1 MWHFG
6 ASTSPFTKK
15 GSINMSQTLLL
26 ISLLVCHYLADF
38 CLTTPK
44 MIRAKA
50 DGRYPWP
57 IMLHAAIHAG
67 LMAICLLL
75 WAISWKTV
83 LLAIAVEWGTH
94 FLIDWIKARL
104 SARLPILADNR
115 QKPYWMLYGLD
126 QLLHQMVIV
135 GVWFYSF
142 MN

>member
-1 MWHFG
+1 MAHLHHRLRKRG
-6 ASTSPFTKK
+6 ILIMMSP
-15 GSINMSQTLLL
+15 TLLL
-26 ISLLVCHYLADF
+26 IFLLVCHYLADF

-50 DGRYPWP
+50 DGRNPWP
-57 IMLHAAIHAG
+57 IMLHAVIHAG

-75 WAISWKTV
+75 WATSWRFV

-94 FLIDWIKARL
+94 FLIDWTKARL

-135 GVWFYSF
+135 GVWYYCC

>member
-1 MWHFG
+1 M
-6 ASTSPFTKK
+6 SP
-15 GSINMSQTLLL
+15 TLLL

-50 DGRYPWP
+50 DGRTPWP

-67 LMAICLLL
+67 LMTICLLL
-75 WAISWKTV
+75 WAISWKAV
-83 LLAIAVEWGTH
+83 LLAMAVEWITH
-94 FLIDWIKARL
+94 FLIDWTKARL
-104 SARLPILADNR
+104 SIRFLILTDQQ

-126 QLLHQMVIV
+126 QLLHQLVIV
-135 GVWFYSF
+135 GIWYYCC

>member
-1 MWHFG
+1 MAHLHHRLRKRG
-6 ASTSPFTKK
+6 ILIMMSP
-15 GSINMSQTLLL
+15 TLLL

-50 DGRYPWP
+50 DGRNPWP

-67 LMAICLLL
+67 LMTICLLL
-75 WAISWKTV
+75 WAISWKAV
-83 LLAIAVEWGTH
+83 LLAMAVEWITH
-94 FLIDWIKARL
+94 FLIDWTKARL
-104 SARLPILADNR
+104 SIRFLILTDQQ

-126 QLLHQMVIV
+126 QLLHQLVIV
-135 GVWFYSF
+135 GIWYYSF

>member
-1 MWHFG
+1 MM
-6 ASTSPFTKK
+6 SP
-15 GSINMSQTLLL
+15 TLLL

-38 CLTTPK
+38 CFTTPK

-50 DGRYPWP
+50 DGRDPWP

-75 WAISWKTV
+75 WSISWKAV
-83 LLAIAVEWGTH
+83 LLAIAVEWITH
-94 FLIDWIKARL
+94 FLIDLTKARL
-104 SARLPILADNR
+104 SIRFLILTDQQ

-135 GVWFYSF
+135 GVWYYCC

>member
-1 MWHFG
+1 MAHLHHSLRKRG
-6 ASTSPFTKK
+6 ILIMMSP
-15 GSINMSQTLLL
+15 MLLL

-50 DGRYPWP
+50 DGRDLWP

-75 WAISWKTV
+75 WSISWKAV
-83 LLAIAVEWGTH
+83 LLAIAVEWITH
-94 FLIDWIKARL
+94 FLIDLAKARL
-104 SARLPILADNR
+104 SIRFLILTDQQ

-126 QLLHQMVIV
+126 QLLHQLVIV
-135 GVWFYSF
+135 GVWYYCC

>member
-1 MWHFG
+1 MM
-6 ASTSPFTKK
+6 SP
-15 GSINMSQTLLL
+15 TLLL

-50 DGRYPWP
+50 DGRNPWP

-67 LMAICLLL
+67 LMAMCLLL
-75 WAISWKTV
+75 WSISWKAV
-83 LLAIAVEWGTH
+83 LLAIAVEWITH
-94 FLIDWIKARL
+94 FLIDLAKARL
-104 SARLPILADNR
+104 SIRFLILTDQQ

-126 QLLHQMVIV
+126 QLLHQLVIV
-135 GVWFYSF
+135 GIWYNCC